1 MLCRFKLP
9 CFVRPALA
17 VILAIASLNGPVRA
31 VPGAFQRADLQFRD
45 TDKVCFVGD
54 SITAGGVYSS
64 FLAIFYATRYPDRN
78 IEFFN
83 CGRSGGSAR
92 GCLDRLS
99 WDILECRPTTATV
112 SFGMNDM
119 SRLHL
124 GISQTQEA
132 LERAVTERIATVEAN
147 YIQLLEGLAVVGPR
161 VILIGPSPYDDSLQ
175 VDTKIERSNLAMAR
189 WTSRLKEI
197 AAERGVGFVDLG
209 AAMNPVN
216 ARLQAV
222 DPAASIVG
230 KDRVHPATAGHLLM
244 AYTILKAQGVESD
257 VARIFIEAKTGKAGT
272 LKGCTVE
279 DIRRSP
285 VGVEFVCREQALPFV
300 LPQEGGMQ
308 GASFWGIAAKAA
320 ARIEEAGG
328 APLIP
333 FQAELNRE
341 ILAVTNLASGFY
353 EVRID
358 GVVIGTHDA
367 AVLAEG
373 INLADNS
380 KTPQYAQA
388 LALAKSFEALRV
400 LETSFFR
407 LISYVRHSILTPA
420 KVLFEDTAAV
430 EACLKEAVEKLAPD
444 NYSRGMA
451 QRYLQ
456 SVPGKVELKEQER
469 AELLARIRA
478 QKVTQPHR
486 YSIKR
491 ISEPASK

>member
-1 MLCRFKLP
+1 MSCRLTLP
-9 CFVRPALA
+9 YFVRPALA
-17 VILAIASLNGPVRA
+17 VILAIVSLTGPVRA
-31 VPGAFQRADLQFRD
+31 VPVAPQRADLQFRD
-45 TDKVCFVGD
+45 SDRVCFVGD

-64 FLAIFYATRYPDRN
+64 FVAIFYATRYPERN
-78 IEFFN
+78 MEFFN

-99 WDILECRPTTATV
+99 WDILDHHPTTATV

-132 LERAVTERIATVEAN
+132 LEPAVTERIATVEAN

-161 VILIGPSPYDDSLQ
+161 ITLIGPSPYDDTLQ
-175 VDTKIERSNLAMAR
+175 VETKIERSNFAMSR
-189 WTSRLKEI
+189 WTARLKEI
-197 AAERGVGFVDLG
+197 AAQRGVGFVDLG

-244 AYTILKAQGVESD
+244 AYTILKAQGVEPD
-257 VARIFIEAKTGKAGT
+257 VARICIEAKTGKAGA

-279 DIRRSP
+279 DIRSNAA
-285 VGVEFVCREQALPFV
+285 GVEFVCREQALPFV
-300 LPQEGGMQ
+300 IPQEGGMQ
-308 GASFWGIAAKAA
+308 GASFWGIAGKAA
-320 ARIEEAGG
+320 AQIEEAGG

-333 FQAELNRE
+333 FQTELNRE
-341 ILAVTNLASGFY
+341 ILCVTGLPSGSY

-358 GVVIGTHDA
+358 GVVIGTYDA
-367 AVLAEG
+367 ALLATGVNLAE
-373 INLADNS
+373 NS

-388 LALAKSFEALRV
+388 LALAKSIEALRV

-407 LISYVRHSILTPA
+407 LIAYVRHSILTPA
-420 KVLFEDTAAV
+420 KVPFEDTAAV

-456 SVPGKVELKEQER
+456 SVPGKKELKEQER
-469 AELLARIRA
+469 ANLLASIRA
-478 QKVTQPHR
+478 QKVTQLHR
-486 YSIKR
+486 FSIQR
-491 ISEPASK
+491 ISEPAIK